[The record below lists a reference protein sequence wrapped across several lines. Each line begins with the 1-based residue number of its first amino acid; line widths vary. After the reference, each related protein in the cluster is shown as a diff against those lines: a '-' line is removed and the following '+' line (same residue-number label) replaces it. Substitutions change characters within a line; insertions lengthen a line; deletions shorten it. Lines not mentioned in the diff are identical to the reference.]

1 MVPPGGALSICVSA
15 ETSRRLACD
24 ASVVEVK
31 RGADGS
37 VLDVGRRTRTIPP
50 ALRRALEIRDSGC
63 RFPGCGLRFTDAHH
77 IVHWADGGETALSNL
92 ILLCGHH
99 HRALHEEGFRVRARE
114 GGTFQFFDRTGW
126 PLPNHAPLVS
136 GASTQSGRRSAVG
149 GRSTVG
155 GGSGVGG
162 GSVGRGIERDMVER
176 LIDENRRTGA
186 DPDAFTPSATWKG
199 EADIPW
205 ERQARAWEALDRS

>member
-1 MVPPGGALSICVSA
+1 
-15 ETSRRLACD
+15 
-24 ASVVEVK
+24 VVEVE
-31 RGADGS
+31 RGAGGS

-50 ALRRALEIRDSGC
+50 ALRRALEIRDAGC

-77 IVHWADGGETALSNL
+77 IVHWADGGETAFSNL

-99 HRALHEEGFRVRARE
+99 HRALHEEGFRVRVRE
-114 GGTFQFFDRTGW
+114 GGAFQFFDRTGW

-136 GASTQSGRRSAVG
+136 AASAPSGGRSAV
-149 GRSTVG
+149 R
-155 GGSGVGG
+155 GGSAVGN
-162 GSVGRGIERDMVER
+162 GSAVESGSAREMVDR
-176 LIDENRRTGA
+176 LIDENGCRGA

-205 ERQARAWEALDRS
+205 ERQARVWEALDRC